1 MMLSHP
7 HPEEEP
13 PPKKL
18 PPHPHPSLPLLQK
31 ASRIII
37 HIMELHPHP
46 PLRLLVPHP
55 QFVAVKSLI
64 VLPPKFFLFMVYTM
78 WDGLVVFPVA
88 AKKMKN
94 FLGGGRICRS
104 SFRETGAG
112 IAWPGFLCTFFG
124 GFF

>member
-7 HPEEEP
+7 HPEDEP

-64 VLPPKFFLFMVYTM
+64 VLPPKFFYLWFILCGMA
-78 WDGLVVFPVA
+78 WL
-88 AKKMKN
+88 
-94 FLGGGRICRS
+94 C
-104 SFRETGAG
+104 FRL
-112 IAWPGFLCTFFG
+112 P
-124 GFF
+124 

>member
-88 AKKMKN
+88 AKK
-94 FLGGGRICRS
+94 
-104 SFRETGAG
+104 
-112 IAWPGFLCTFFG
+112 
-124 GFF
+124 